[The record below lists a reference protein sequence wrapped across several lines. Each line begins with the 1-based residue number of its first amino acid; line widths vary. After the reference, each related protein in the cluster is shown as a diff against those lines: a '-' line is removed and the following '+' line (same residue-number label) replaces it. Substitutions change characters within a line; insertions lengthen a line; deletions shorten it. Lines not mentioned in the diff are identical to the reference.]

1 MKDKNNKWFELKDIE
16 LDMTKYN
23 DFEELRKQLRTA
35 DKFRKDSYY
44 FDYCEVKALE
54 LVKEWKENER

>member
-23 DFEELRKQLRTA
+23 DFEELRK
-35 DKFRKDSYY
+35 
-44 FDYCEVKALE
+44 
-54 LVKEWKENER
+54 KEKENE